1 MPGIIQSAQS
11 SPIKDPTLNKLAQSV
26 EGKVSAALRP
36 QLMATIV
43 SGMQVMF
50 SQQTAGMLKQRLSAA
65 DPDQTVPQGIAQ
77 LMALIY
83 KESGRK
89 MDIRIVAPAA
99 IVLMC
104 HALDFGEQT
113 GITQPMNA
121 QQVAQLAQ
129 DTAMAVL
136 KVFGIGQ
143 PQIDAAVQRGQ
154 GAQNGN
160 A

>member
-26 EGKVSAALRP
+26 KTKVSQALLP

-43 SGMQVMF
+43 SGKQLMF
-50 SQQTAGMLKQRLSAA
+50 SSQTVNLLKGRLSAA

-77 LMALIY
+77 LMAVIY

-99 IVLMC
+99 I
-104 HALDFGEQT
+104 G
-113 GITQPMNA
+113 P
-121 QQVAQLAQ
+121 
-129 DTAMAVL
+129 
-136 KVFGIGQ
+136 
-143 PQIDAAVQRGQ
+143 
-154 GAQNGN
+154 
-160 A
+160 